1 MTGAAILDIARDGI
15 ITFLKVAAPL
25 MIIALAVGL
34 VVSLLQAL
42 TQIQEQTLIFVPKIL
57 AVFATMLLMLPFMGD
72 ALAGYM
78 TPHRRAHRRRGII
91 TCPQAGEVKRAR
103 NGYPAA

>member
-15 ITFLKVAAPL
+15 VTFLKVGAPL
-25 MIIALAVGL
+25 MLVALMVGF

-57 AVFATMLLMLPFMGD
+57 AVFAAMILMLPFMSD

-78 TPHRRAHRRRGII
+78 TRIATRSRAADELHRHSGAPKASPEPTTG
-91 TCPQAGEVKRAR
+91 
-103 NGYPAA
+103 

>member
-15 ITFLKVAAPL
+15 VTFLKVGAPL
-25 MIIALAVGL
+25 MLVALMVGL
-34 VVSLLQAL
+34 VVSLVQAL

-57 AVFATMLLMLPFMGD
+57 AVFAAMLLMLPFMSD

-78 TPHRRAHRRRGII
+78 TRIAVRIASG
-91 TCPQAGEVKRAR
+91 G
-103 NGYPAA
+103 